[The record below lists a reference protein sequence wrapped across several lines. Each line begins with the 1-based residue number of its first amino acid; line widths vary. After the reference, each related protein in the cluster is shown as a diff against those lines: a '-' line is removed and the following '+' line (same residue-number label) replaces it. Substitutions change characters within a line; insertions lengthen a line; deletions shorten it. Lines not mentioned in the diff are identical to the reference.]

1 MRQIIRISTGIILA
15 VALFA
20 PAPGQAAPPKDG
32 DEAARV
38 GAKSGS
44 TIYDFEDD
52 NVDGEVL
59 SPQGANI
66 SSRGRNKHAS
76 LITIR
81 PHFIQQLIKMA
92 NDI

>member
-1 MRQIIRISTGIILA
+1 MRQTIRISTVITLA

-20 PAPGQAAPPKDG
+20 PVSAFAAPPKDA
-32 DEAARV
+32 DESARV

-66 SSRGRNKHAS
+66 SSRGRNNHAS

-81 PHFIQQLIKMA
+81 PHCIQQLIKMA